1 MEKDSRK
8 NQKIHKN
15 VGLFKSTIERKTRIK
30 IREKENR
37 LGRSLTREE
46 KAKLRHKVTH
56 DFQTQLAVRIG
67 AVSLIGLTFFSA
79 GKMLNE
85 GSGRIEGVSQEND
98 NSVTIQANNFRE
110 GLKVVGLGDE
120 GILIVQDENGQ
131 DVQIT
136 NENVKSIKEQNDLM
150 AQREAERNKIKED
163 MQELISMPEAS
174 SFKDVF
180 ENWIANMNNGEASKE
195 ASKKVI
201 EAIENCNCDGRA
213 KELIECLREK
223 KDYLV
228 KKSQWIVGGDGWA
241 YDIGYGGLDHV
252 LASGEDINVLV
263 FDTEIYSNTGG
274 QASKSTPVAA
284 MAKFAAAGKRSKKKD
299 LGMMAMSYGNVYVAQ
314 VGMGADKNQV
324 LKAIREAEEYDGP
337 SLIIAYAPCI
347 SHGLKEGMGRSTAN
361 QAQAVACGYWHLYRY
376 NPVLKEQGKNPF
388 TLDSK
393 EPTESFRDF
402 LMGQVR
408 YSAISKQFP
417 DVAEELFNLAE
428 EYSKERYENYKRLAN
443 QG

>member
-15 VGLFKSTIERKTRIK
+15 VGLFKNTIERKTRIK

-120 GILIVQDENGQ
+120 GILIIQDENGQ

-163 MQELISMPEAS
+163 IKSIGSEKDTLEYMKKFYKEQYAKTNGKELPGNITIEFFNRDLNPTTIEEIVVKDARGEVVDSWKDSVESKDGSTLSTIGGSLMQIEQLRKYYRDS
-174 SFKDVF
+174 SPDSYLSRKGGEKDQLADF
-180 ENWIANMNNGEASKE
+180 I
-195 ASKKVI
+195 I
-201 EAIENCNCDGRA
+201 RA
-213 KELIECLREK
+213 K
-223 KDYLV
+223 
-228 KKSQWIVGGDGWA
+228 
-241 YDIGYGGLDHV
+241 GLDEQTQQV
-252 LASGEDINVLV
+252 DGMEPGE
-263 FDTEIYSNTGG
+263 
-274 QASKSTPVAA
+274 
-284 MAKFAAAGKRSKKKD
+284 
-299 LGMMAMSYGNVYVAQ
+299 
-314 VGMGADKNQV
+314 
-324 LKAIREAEEYDGP
+324 
-337 SLIIAYAPCI
+337 
-347 SHGLKEGMGRSTAN
+347 
-361 QAQAVACGYWHLYRY
+361 
-376 NPVLKEQGKNPF
+376 
-388 TLDSK
+388 
-393 EPTESFRDF
+393 
-402 LMGQVR
+402 
-408 YSAISKQFP
+408 
-417 DVAEELFNLAE
+417 
-428 EYSKERYENYKRLAN
+428 
-443 QG
+443 

>member
-120 GILIVQDENGQ
+120 GILIIQDENGQ

-163 MQELISMPEAS
+163 IKGIGSE
-174 SFKDVF
+174 KDTLEYMKKF
-180 ENWIANMNNGEASKE
+180 YKEQYAKTNG
-195 ASKKVI
+195 
-201 EAIENCNCDGRA
+201 
-213 KELIECLREK
+213 KELPGNITIEFFNRDLNPTTIEEIVVKDARGEVVDSWKDSVESKDGSTLNTIGGSLMQIEQLRKYYRDSSPDSYLSRKGGEK
-223 KDYLV
+223 DQLAEFLIKASWLEEQQNQ
-228 KKSQWIVGGDGWA
+228 KS
-241 YDIGYGGLDHV
+241 
-252 LASGEDINVLV
+252 
-263 FDTEIYSNTGG
+263 
-274 QASKSTPVAA
+274 
-284 MAKFAAAGKRSKKKD
+284 
-299 LGMMAMSYGNVYVAQ
+299 
-314 VGMGADKNQV
+314 
-324 LKAIREAEEYDGP
+324 
-337 SLIIAYAPCI
+337 
-347 SHGLKEGMGRSTAN
+347 EGM
-361 QAQAVACGYWHLYRY
+361 
-376 NPVLKEQGKNPF
+376 
-388 TLDSK
+388 
-393 EPTESFRDF
+393 EPGE
-402 LMGQVR
+402 
-408 YSAISKQFP
+408 
-417 DVAEELFNLAE
+417 
-428 EYSKERYENYKRLAN
+428 
-443 QG
+443 

>member
-1 MEKDSRK
+1 MEKDSKK

-150 AQREAERNKIKED
+150 AQREAQRQQIRDDVKNIHSENDALEYMKKLYREQYKI
-163 MQELISMPEAS
+163 
-174 SFKDVF
+174 
-180 ENWIANMNNGEASKE
+180 NNGREIAGNIQIYLKNTDLNRST
-195 ASKKVI
+195 I
-201 EAIENCNCDGRA
+201 EEIIVEKANG
-213 KELIECLREK
+213 ELIESWNEK
-223 KDYLV
+223 NNEDN
-228 KKSQWIVGGDGWA
+228 SVGQ
-241 YDIGYGGLDHV
+241 IGGLLVEVEQLRRYYRDNSPDSYLSRQGGEKDQ
-252 LASGEDINVLV
+252 LADFLIRAKGLNEEQI
-263 FDTEIYSNTGG
+263 
-274 QASKSTPVAA
+274 QKS
-284 MAKFAAAGKRSKKKD
+284 
-299 LGMMAMSYGNVYVAQ
+299 
-314 VGMGADKNQV
+314 
-324 LKAIREAEEYDGP
+324 
-337 SLIIAYAPCI
+337 
-347 SHGLKEGMGRSTAN
+347 EGM
-361 QAQAVACGYWHLYRY
+361 
-376 NPVLKEQGKNPF
+376 
-388 TLDSK
+388 
-393 EPTESFRDF
+393 EPGE
-402 LMGQVR
+402 
-408 YSAISKQFP
+408 
-417 DVAEELFNLAE
+417 
-428 EYSKERYENYKRLAN
+428 
-443 QG
+443 

>member
-136 NENVKSIKEQNDLM
+136 NENVKSVKEQNDLM

-163 MQELISMPEAS
+163 IKSIGSE
-174 SFKDVF
+174 KDTLEYMKKF
-180 ENWIANMNNGEASKE
+180 YKEQYAKTNG
-195 ASKKVI
+195 
-201 EAIENCNCDGRA
+201 
-213 KELIECLREK
+213 KELPGNITIEFFNRDLNPTTIEEIVVKDARGEVVDSWKDSVESKDGSTLSTIGGSLMQIEQLRKYYRDSSPDSYLSRKGGEK
-223 KDYLV
+223 DQLAEFLIK
-228 KKSQWIVGGDGWA
+228 
-241 YDIGYGGLDHV
+241 
-252 LASGEDINVLV
+252 ASGLEEQQN
-263 FDTEIYSNTGG
+263 
-274 QASKSTPVAA
+274 QKS
-284 MAKFAAAGKRSKKKD
+284 
-299 LGMMAMSYGNVYVAQ
+299 
-314 VGMGADKNQV
+314 
-324 LKAIREAEEYDGP
+324 
-337 SLIIAYAPCI
+337 
-347 SHGLKEGMGRSTAN
+347 EGM
-361 QAQAVACGYWHLYRY
+361 
-376 NPVLKEQGKNPF
+376 
-388 TLDSK
+388 
-393 EPTESFRDF
+393 EPGE
-402 LMGQVR
+402 
-408 YSAISKQFP
+408 
-417 DVAEELFNLAE
+417 
-428 EYSKERYENYKRLAN
+428 
-443 QG
+443 

>member
-37 LGRSLTREE
+37 LG
-46 KAKLRHKVTH
+46 HKVTH

-163 MQELISMPEAS
+163 IKSIGSE
-174 SFKDVF
+174 KDTLEYMKKF
-180 ENWIANMNNGEASKE
+180 YKEQYAKTNG
-195 ASKKVI
+195 
-201 EAIENCNCDGRA
+201 
-213 KELIECLREK
+213 KELPGNITIEFFNRDLNPTTIEEIVVKDARGEVVDSWKDSVELKDGSTLSTIGGSLMQIEQLRKYYRDSSPDSYLSRKGGEK
-223 KDYLV
+223 DQLAEFLIK
-228 KKSQWIVGGDGWA
+228 
-241 YDIGYGGLDHV
+241 
-252 LASGEDINVLV
+252 ASGLEEQQN
-263 FDTEIYSNTGG
+263 
-274 QASKSTPVAA
+274 QKS
-284 MAKFAAAGKRSKKKD
+284 
-299 LGMMAMSYGNVYVAQ
+299 
-314 VGMGADKNQV
+314 
-324 LKAIREAEEYDGP
+324 
-337 SLIIAYAPCI
+337 
-347 SHGLKEGMGRSTAN
+347 EGM
-361 QAQAVACGYWHLYRY
+361 
-376 NPVLKEQGKNPF
+376 
-388 TLDSK
+388 
-393 EPTESFRDF
+393 EPGE
-402 LMGQVR
+402 
-408 YSAISKQFP
+408 
-417 DVAEELFNLAE
+417 
-428 EYSKERYENYKRLAN
+428 
-443 QG
+443 

>member
-85 GSGRIEGVSQEND
+85 GSERIEGVSQEND

-163 MQELISMPEAS
+163 IKSIGSE
-174 SFKDVF
+174 KDTLEYMKKF
-180 ENWIANMNNGEASKE
+180 YKEQYAKTNG
-195 ASKKVI
+195 
-201 EAIENCNCDGRA
+201 
-213 KELIECLREK
+213 KELPGNITIEFFNRDLNPTTIEEIVVKDARGEVVDSWKDSVESKDGSTLSTIGGSLMQIEQLRKYYRDSSPDSYLSRKGGEK
-223 KDYLV
+223 DQLAEFLIK
-228 KKSQWIVGGDGWA
+228 
-241 YDIGYGGLDHV
+241 
-252 LASGEDINVLV
+252 ASGLEEQQN
-263 FDTEIYSNTGG
+263 
-274 QASKSTPVAA
+274 QKS
-284 MAKFAAAGKRSKKKD
+284 
-299 LGMMAMSYGNVYVAQ
+299 
-314 VGMGADKNQV
+314 
-324 LKAIREAEEYDGP
+324 
-337 SLIIAYAPCI
+337 
-347 SHGLKEGMGRSTAN
+347 EGM
-361 QAQAVACGYWHLYRY
+361 
-376 NPVLKEQGKNPF
+376 
-388 TLDSK
+388 
-393 EPTESFRDF
+393 EPGE
-402 LMGQVR
+402 
-408 YSAISKQFP
+408 
-417 DVAEELFNLAE
+417 
-428 EYSKERYENYKRLAN
+428 
-443 QG
+443 

>member
-163 MQELISMPEAS
+163 IKSIGSE
-174 SFKDVF
+174 KDTLEYMKKF
-180 ENWIANMNNGEASKE
+180 YKEQYAKTNG
-195 ASKKVI
+195 
-201 EAIENCNCDGRA
+201 
-213 KELIECLREK
+213 KELPGNITIEFFNRDLNPTTIEEIVVKDARGEVVDSWKDSAESKDGSTLSTIGGSLMQIEQLRKYYRDSSPDSYLSRKGGEK
-223 KDYLV
+223 DQLAEFLIK
-228 KKSQWIVGGDGWA
+228 
-241 YDIGYGGLDHV
+241 
-252 LASGEDINVLV
+252 ASGLEEQQN
-263 FDTEIYSNTGG
+263 
-274 QASKSTPVAA
+274 QKS
-284 MAKFAAAGKRSKKKD
+284 
-299 LGMMAMSYGNVYVAQ
+299 
-314 VGMGADKNQV
+314 
-324 LKAIREAEEYDGP
+324 
-337 SLIIAYAPCI
+337 
-347 SHGLKEGMGRSTAN
+347 EGM
-361 QAQAVACGYWHLYRY
+361 
-376 NPVLKEQGKNPF
+376 
-388 TLDSK
+388 
-393 EPTESFRDF
+393 EPGE
-402 LMGQVR
+402 
-408 YSAISKQFP
+408 
-417 DVAEELFNLAE
+417 
-428 EYSKERYENYKRLAN
+428 
-443 QG
+443 

>member
-67 AVSLIGLTFFSA
+67 AVSLIGLTFFLA

-150 AQREAERNKIKED
+150 AQREAQRQQIRD
-163 MQELISMPEAS
+163 
-174 SFKDVF
+174 DVKNIHS
-180 ENWIANMNNGEASKE
+180 ENDALEYMKKLYREQYAKTNG
-195 ASKKVI
+195 
-201 EAIENCNCDGRA
+201 
-213 KELIECLREK
+213 KELPGNITIEFFNRDLNPTTIEEIVVKDARGEVVDSWKDSVESKDGSTLSTIGGSLMQIEQLRKYYRDSSPDSYLSRKGGEK
-223 KDYLV
+223 DQLAEFLIK
-228 KKSQWIVGGDGWA
+228 
-241 YDIGYGGLDHV
+241 
-252 LASGEDINVLV
+252 ASGLEEQQN
-263 FDTEIYSNTGG
+263 
-274 QASKSTPVAA
+274 QKS
-284 MAKFAAAGKRSKKKD
+284 
-299 LGMMAMSYGNVYVAQ
+299 
-314 VGMGADKNQV
+314 
-324 LKAIREAEEYDGP
+324 
-337 SLIIAYAPCI
+337 
-347 SHGLKEGMGRSTAN
+347 EGM
-361 QAQAVACGYWHLYRY
+361 
-376 NPVLKEQGKNPF
+376 
-388 TLDSK
+388 
-393 EPTESFRDF
+393 EPGE
-402 LMGQVR
+402 
-408 YSAISKQFP
+408 
-417 DVAEELFNLAE
+417 
-428 EYSKERYENYKRLAN
+428 
-443 QG
+443 

>member
-150 AQREAERNKIKED
+150 AQREAQRQQIRDDVKNIHSENDALEYMKKLYREQYKI
-163 MQELISMPEAS
+163 
-174 SFKDVF
+174 
-180 ENWIANMNNGEASKE
+180 NNGREIAGNIQIYLKNTDLNRST
-195 ASKKVI
+195 I
-201 EAIENCNCDGRA
+201 EEIIVEKANG
-213 KELIECLREK
+213 ELIESWNEK
-223 KDYLV
+223 NNEDN
-228 KKSQWIVGGDGWA
+228 SVGQ
-241 YDIGYGGLDHV
+241 IGGLLVEVEQLRKYYRDSSPDSY
-252 LASGEDINVLV
+252 LSRKGGEKDQLAEFLIKASGLEEQQN
-263 FDTEIYSNTGG
+263 
-274 QASKSTPVAA
+274 QKS
-284 MAKFAAAGKRSKKKD
+284 
-299 LGMMAMSYGNVYVAQ
+299 
-314 VGMGADKNQV
+314 
-324 LKAIREAEEYDGP
+324 
-337 SLIIAYAPCI
+337 
-347 SHGLKEGMGRSTAN
+347 EGM
-361 QAQAVACGYWHLYRY
+361 
-376 NPVLKEQGKNPF
+376 
-388 TLDSK
+388 
-393 EPTESFRDF
+393 EPGE
-402 LMGQVR
+402 
-408 YSAISKQFP
+408 
-417 DVAEELFNLAE
+417 
-428 EYSKERYENYKRLAN
+428 
-443 QG
+443 

>member
-110 GLKVVGLGDE
+110 GLKVLGLGDE
-120 GILIVQDENGQ
+120 GILIIQDENGQ

-163 MQELISMPEAS
+163 IKSIGSE
-174 SFKDVF
+174 KDTLEYMKKF
-180 ENWIANMNNGEASKE
+180 YKEQYAKTNG
-195 ASKKVI
+195 
-201 EAIENCNCDGRA
+201 
-213 KELIECLREK
+213 KELPGNITIEFFNRDLNPTTIEEIVVKDARGEVVDSWKDSVESKDGSTLNTIGGSLMQIEQLRKYYRDSSPDSYLSRKGGEK
-223 KDYLV
+223 DQLAEFLIK
-228 KKSQWIVGGDGWA
+228 
-241 YDIGYGGLDHV
+241 
-252 LASGEDINVLV
+252 ASGLEEQQN
-263 FDTEIYSNTGG
+263 
-274 QASKSTPVAA
+274 QKS
-284 MAKFAAAGKRSKKKD
+284 
-299 LGMMAMSYGNVYVAQ
+299 
-314 VGMGADKNQV
+314 
-324 LKAIREAEEYDGP
+324 
-337 SLIIAYAPCI
+337 
-347 SHGLKEGMGRSTAN
+347 EGM
-361 QAQAVACGYWHLYRY
+361 
-376 NPVLKEQGKNPF
+376 
-388 TLDSK
+388 
-393 EPTESFRDF
+393 EPGE
-402 LMGQVR
+402 
-408 YSAISKQFP
+408 
-417 DVAEELFNLAE
+417 
-428 EYSKERYENYKRLAN
+428 
-443 QG
+443 

>member
-163 MQELISMPEAS
+163 IKSIGSE
-174 SFKDVF
+174 KDTLEYMKKF
-180 ENWIANMNNGEASKE
+180 YKEQYAKNNG
-195 ASKKVI
+195 
-201 EAIENCNCDGRA
+201 
-213 KELIECLREK
+213 KELPGNITIEFFNRDLNPTTIEEIVVKDARGEVVNSWKDSVESKDGSTLSTIGGSLMQIEQLRKYYRDSSPDSYLSRKGGEK
-223 KDYLV
+223 DQLAEFLIK
-228 KKSQWIVGGDGWA
+228 
-241 YDIGYGGLDHV
+241 
-252 LASGEDINVLV
+252 ASGLEEQQN
-263 FDTEIYSNTGG
+263 
-274 QASKSTPVAA
+274 QKS
-284 MAKFAAAGKRSKKKD
+284 
-299 LGMMAMSYGNVYVAQ
+299 
-314 VGMGADKNQV
+314 
-324 LKAIREAEEYDGP
+324 
-337 SLIIAYAPCI
+337 
-347 SHGLKEGMGRSTAN
+347 EGM
-361 QAQAVACGYWHLYRY
+361 
-376 NPVLKEQGKNPF
+376 
-388 TLDSK
+388 
-393 EPTESFRDF
+393 EPGE
-402 LMGQVR
+402 
-408 YSAISKQFP
+408 
-417 DVAEELFNLAE
+417 
-428 EYSKERYENYKRLAN
+428 
-443 QG
+443 

>member
-163 MQELISMPEAS
+163 IKSIGSE
-174 SFKDVF
+174 KDTLEYMKKF
-180 ENWIANMNNGEASKE
+180 YKEQYAKTNG
-195 ASKKVI
+195 
-201 EAIENCNCDGRA
+201 
-213 KELIECLREK
+213 KELPGNITIEFFNRDLNPTTIEEIVVKDARGEVVDSWKDSVELKDGSTLSTIGGSLMQIEQLRKYYRDSSPDSYLSRKGGEK
-223 KDYLV
+223 DQLAEFLIK
-228 KKSQWIVGGDGWA
+228 
-241 YDIGYGGLDHV
+241 
-252 LASGEDINVLV
+252 ASGLEEQQI
-263 FDTEIYSNTGG
+263 
-274 QASKSTPVAA
+274 QKS
-284 MAKFAAAGKRSKKKD
+284 
-299 LGMMAMSYGNVYVAQ
+299 
-314 VGMGADKNQV
+314 
-324 LKAIREAEEYDGP
+324 
-337 SLIIAYAPCI
+337 
-347 SHGLKEGMGRSTAN
+347 EGM
-361 QAQAVACGYWHLYRY
+361 
-376 NPVLKEQGKNPF
+376 
-388 TLDSK
+388 
-393 EPTESFRDF
+393 EPGE
-402 LMGQVR
+402 
-408 YSAISKQFP
+408 
-417 DVAEELFNLAE
+417 
-428 EYSKERYENYKRLAN
+428 
-443 QG
+443 

>member
-56 DFQTQLAVRIG
+56 DFQTQLSVRFG

-163 MQELISMPEAS
+163 IKSIGSE
-174 SFKDVF
+174 KDTLEYMKKF
-180 ENWIANMNNGEASKE
+180 YKEQYAKTNG
-195 ASKKVI
+195 
-201 EAIENCNCDGRA
+201 
-213 KELIECLREK
+213 KELPGNITIEFFNRDLNPTTIEEIVVKDARGEVVDSWKDSVESKDGSTLSTIGGSLMQIEQLRKYYRDSSPDSYLSRKGGEK
-223 KDYLV
+223 DQLAEFLIK
-228 KKSQWIVGGDGWA
+228 
-241 YDIGYGGLDHV
+241 
-252 LASGEDINVLV
+252 ASGLEEQQN
-263 FDTEIYSNTGG
+263 
-274 QASKSTPVAA
+274 QKS
-284 MAKFAAAGKRSKKKD
+284 
-299 LGMMAMSYGNVYVAQ
+299 
-314 VGMGADKNQV
+314 
-324 LKAIREAEEYDGP
+324 
-337 SLIIAYAPCI
+337 
-347 SHGLKEGMGRSTAN
+347 EGM
-361 QAQAVACGYWHLYRY
+361 
-376 NPVLKEQGKNPF
+376 
-388 TLDSK
+388 
-393 EPTESFRDF
+393 EPGE
-402 LMGQVR
+402 
-408 YSAISKQFP
+408 
-417 DVAEELFNLAE
+417 
-428 EYSKERYENYKRLAN
+428 
-443 QG
+443 

>member
-163 MQELISMPEAS
+163 IKSIGSE
-174 SFKDVF
+174 KDTLEYMKKF
-180 ENWIANMNNGEASKE
+180 YKEQYAKTNG
-195 ASKKVI
+195 
-201 EAIENCNCDGRA
+201 
-213 KELIECLREK
+213 KELPGNITIEFFNRDLNPTTIEEIIVKDARGEVVDSWKDSVESKDGSTLSTIGGSLMQIEQLRKYYRDSSPDSYLSRKGGEK
-223 KDYLV
+223 DQLAEFLIK
-228 KKSQWIVGGDGWA
+228 
-241 YDIGYGGLDHV
+241 
-252 LASGEDINVLV
+252 ASGLEEQQN
-263 FDTEIYSNTGG
+263 
-274 QASKSTPVAA
+274 QKS
-284 MAKFAAAGKRSKKKD
+284 
-299 LGMMAMSYGNVYVAQ
+299 
-314 VGMGADKNQV
+314 
-324 LKAIREAEEYDGP
+324 
-337 SLIIAYAPCI
+337 
-347 SHGLKEGMGRSTAN
+347 EGM
-361 QAQAVACGYWHLYRY
+361 
-376 NPVLKEQGKNPF
+376 
-388 TLDSK
+388 
-393 EPTESFRDF
+393 EPGE
-402 LMGQVR
+402 
-408 YSAISKQFP
+408 
-417 DVAEELFNLAE
+417 
-428 EYSKERYENYKRLAN
+428 
-443 QG
+443 

>member
-120 GILIVQDENGQ
+120 GILIIQDENGQ

-163 MQELISMPEAS
+163 IKSIGSEKDTLEYMKKFYKEQYAKTNGKELPGNITIEFFNRDLNPTTIEEIVVKDARGEVVDSWKDSVESKDGSTLSTIGGSLMQIEQLRKYYRDS
-174 SFKDVF
+174 SPDSYLSRKGGEKDQLADF
-180 ENWIANMNNGEASKE
+180 I
-195 ASKKVI
+195 I
-201 EAIENCNCDGRA
+201 RA
-213 KELIECLREK
+213 K
-223 KDYLV
+223 
-228 KKSQWIVGGDGWA
+228 
-241 YDIGYGGLDHV
+241 GLDEQTQQV
-252 LASGEDINVLV
+252 DGMEPGE
-263 FDTEIYSNTGG
+263 
-274 QASKSTPVAA
+274 
-284 MAKFAAAGKRSKKKD
+284 
-299 LGMMAMSYGNVYVAQ
+299 
-314 VGMGADKNQV
+314 
-324 LKAIREAEEYDGP
+324 
-337 SLIIAYAPCI
+337 
-347 SHGLKEGMGRSTAN
+347 
-361 QAQAVACGYWHLYRY
+361 
-376 NPVLKEQGKNPF
+376 
-388 TLDSK
+388 
-393 EPTESFRDF
+393 
-402 LMGQVR
+402 
-408 YSAISKQFP
+408 
-417 DVAEELFNLAE
+417 
-428 EYSKERYENYKRLAN
+428 
-443 QG
+443 

>member
-15 VGLFKSTIERKTRIK
+15 VGIFKSTIERKTRIK

-120 GILIVQDENGQ
+120 GILIIQDENGQ

-150 AQREAERNKIKED
+150 AQKEAERNKIKED
-163 MQELISMPEAS
+163 IKSIGSE
-174 SFKDVF
+174 KDTLEYMKKF
-180 ENWIANMNNGEASKE
+180 YKEQYAKTNG
-195 ASKKVI
+195 
-201 EAIENCNCDGRA
+201 
-213 KELIECLREK
+213 KELPGNITIEFFNRDLNPTTIEEIVVKDARGEVVDSWNDSIESKDGSTLSTIGGSLMQIEQLRKYYRDSSPDSYLSRKGGEK
-223 KDYLV
+223 DQLAEFLIK
-228 KKSQWIVGGDGWA
+228 
-241 YDIGYGGLDHV
+241 
-252 LASGEDINVLV
+252 ASGLEEQQN
-263 FDTEIYSNTGG
+263 
-274 QASKSTPVAA
+274 QKS
-284 MAKFAAAGKRSKKKD
+284 
-299 LGMMAMSYGNVYVAQ
+299 
-314 VGMGADKNQV
+314 
-324 LKAIREAEEYDGP
+324 
-337 SLIIAYAPCI
+337 
-347 SHGLKEGMGRSTAN
+347 EGM
-361 QAQAVACGYWHLYRY
+361 
-376 NPVLKEQGKNPF
+376 
-388 TLDSK
+388 
-393 EPTESFRDF
+393 EPGE
-402 LMGQVR
+402 
-408 YSAISKQFP
+408 
-417 DVAEELFNLAE
+417 
-428 EYSKERYENYKRLAN
+428 
-443 QG
+443 

>member
-8 NQKIHKN
+8 NQKNHKN

-163 MQELISMPEAS
+163 IKSIGSE
-174 SFKDVF
+174 KDTLEYMKKF
-180 ENWIANMNNGEASKE
+180 YKEQYAKTNG
-195 ASKKVI
+195 
-201 EAIENCNCDGRA
+201 
-213 KELIECLREK
+213 KELPGNITIEFFNRDLNPTTIEEIVVKDARGEVVDSWKDSVESKDGSTLSTIGGSLMQIEQLRKYYRDSSPDSYLSRKGGEK
-223 KDYLV
+223 DQLAEFLIK
-228 KKSQWIVGGDGWA
+228 
-241 YDIGYGGLDHV
+241 
-252 LASGEDINVLV
+252 ASGLEEQQN
-263 FDTEIYSNTGG
+263 
-274 QASKSTPVAA
+274 QKS
-284 MAKFAAAGKRSKKKD
+284 
-299 LGMMAMSYGNVYVAQ
+299 
-314 VGMGADKNQV
+314 
-324 LKAIREAEEYDGP
+324 
-337 SLIIAYAPCI
+337 
-347 SHGLKEGMGRSTAN
+347 EGM
-361 QAQAVACGYWHLYRY
+361 
-376 NPVLKEQGKNPF
+376 
-388 TLDSK
+388 
-393 EPTESFRDF
+393 EPGE
-402 LMGQVR
+402 
-408 YSAISKQFP
+408 
-417 DVAEELFNLAE
+417 
-428 EYSKERYENYKRLAN
+428 
-443 QG
+443 

>member
-150 AQREAERNKIKED
+150 AQREAQRQQIRDDVKNIHSENDALEYMKKLYREQYKI
-163 MQELISMPEAS
+163 
-174 SFKDVF
+174 
-180 ENWIANMNNGEASKE
+180 NNGREIAGNIQIYLKNTDLNRST
-195 ASKKVI
+195 I
-201 EAIENCNCDGRA
+201 EEIIVEKANG
-213 KELIECLREK
+213 ELIESWNEK
-223 KDYLV
+223 NNEDN
-228 KKSQWIVGGDGWA
+228 SVGQ
-241 YDIGYGGLDHV
+241 IGGLH
-252 LASGEDINVLV
+252 AQFFFFFLV
-263 FDTEIYSNTGG
+263 MDGG
-274 QASKSTPVAA
+274 
-284 MAKFAAAGKRSKKKD
+284 
-299 LGMMAMSYGNVYVAQ
+299 
-314 VGMGADKNQV
+314 
-324 LKAIREAEEYDGP
+324 
-337 SLIIAYAPCI
+337 
-347 SHGLKEGMGRSTAN
+347 
-361 QAQAVACGYWHLYRY
+361 
-376 NPVLKEQGKNPF
+376 
-388 TLDSK
+388 
-393 EPTESFRDF
+393 SF
-402 LMGQVR
+402 
-408 YSAISKQFP
+408 
-417 DVAEELFNLAE
+417 
-428 EYSKERYENYKRLAN
+428 
-443 QG
+443 

>member
-79 GKMLNE
+79 GKMLND

-163 MQELISMPEAS
+163 IKSIGSEKDTLEYMKKFYKEQYAKTNGKELPGNITIEFFNRDLNPTTIEEIVVKDARGEVVDSWKDSVESKDGSTLSTIGGSLMQIEQLRKYYRDNSPDSYLSRKGGEKDQLADFLI
-174 SFKDVF
+174 
-180 ENWIANMNNGEASKE
+180 
-195 ASKKVI
+195 
-201 EAIENCNCDGRA
+201 RA
-213 KELIECLREK
+213 KGLNEEQNQ
-223 KDYLV
+223 
-228 KKSQWIVGGDGWA
+228 KS
-241 YDIGYGGLDHV
+241 
-252 LASGEDINVLV
+252 
-263 FDTEIYSNTGG
+263 
-274 QASKSTPVAA
+274 
-284 MAKFAAAGKRSKKKD
+284 
-299 LGMMAMSYGNVYVAQ
+299 
-314 VGMGADKNQV
+314 
-324 LKAIREAEEYDGP
+324 
-337 SLIIAYAPCI
+337 
-347 SHGLKEGMGRSTAN
+347 EGM
-361 QAQAVACGYWHLYRY
+361 
-376 NPVLKEQGKNPF
+376 
-388 TLDSK
+388 
-393 EPTESFRDF
+393 EPGE
-402 LMGQVR
+402 
-408 YSAISKQFP
+408 
-417 DVAEELFNLAE
+417 
-428 EYSKERYENYKRLAN
+428 
-443 QG
+443 

>member
-110 GLKVVGLGDE
+110 GIKVVGLGDE

-163 MQELISMPEAS
+163 IKSIGSE
-174 SFKDVF
+174 KDTLEYMKKF
-180 ENWIANMNNGEASKE
+180 YKEQYAKTNG
-195 ASKKVI
+195 
-201 EAIENCNCDGRA
+201 
-213 KELIECLREK
+213 KELPGNITIEFFNRDLNPTTIEEIVVKDARGEVVDSWKDSVESKDGSTLSTIGGSLMQIEQLRKYYRDSSPDSYLSRKGGEK
-223 KDYLV
+223 DQLAEFLIK
-228 KKSQWIVGGDGWA
+228 
-241 YDIGYGGLDHV
+241 
-252 LASGEDINVLV
+252 ASGLEEQQN
-263 FDTEIYSNTGG
+263 
-274 QASKSTPVAA
+274 QKS
-284 MAKFAAAGKRSKKKD
+284 
-299 LGMMAMSYGNVYVAQ
+299 
-314 VGMGADKNQV
+314 
-324 LKAIREAEEYDGP
+324 
-337 SLIIAYAPCI
+337 
-347 SHGLKEGMGRSTAN
+347 EGM
-361 QAQAVACGYWHLYRY
+361 
-376 NPVLKEQGKNPF
+376 
-388 TLDSK
+388 
-393 EPTESFRDF
+393 EPGE
-402 LMGQVR
+402 
-408 YSAISKQFP
+408 
-417 DVAEELFNLAE
+417 
-428 EYSKERYENYKRLAN
+428 
-443 QG
+443 

>member
-110 GLKVVGLGDE
+110 GLKVVGLDDE

-163 MQELISMPEAS
+163 IKSIGSE
-174 SFKDVF
+174 KDTLEYMKKF
-180 ENWIANMNNGEASKE
+180 YKEQYAKTNG
-195 ASKKVI
+195 
-201 EAIENCNCDGRA
+201 
-213 KELIECLREK
+213 KELPGNITIEFFNRDLNPTTIEEIVVKDARGKVVDSWKDSVESKDGSTLSTIGGSLMQIEQLRKYYRDSSPDSYLSRKGGEK
-223 KDYLV
+223 DQLAEFLIK
-228 KKSQWIVGGDGWA
+228 
-241 YDIGYGGLDHV
+241 
-252 LASGEDINVLV
+252 ASGLEEQQN
-263 FDTEIYSNTGG
+263 
-274 QASKSTPVAA
+274 QKS
-284 MAKFAAAGKRSKKKD
+284 
-299 LGMMAMSYGNVYVAQ
+299 
-314 VGMGADKNQV
+314 
-324 LKAIREAEEYDGP
+324 
-337 SLIIAYAPCI
+337 
-347 SHGLKEGMGRSTAN
+347 EGM
-361 QAQAVACGYWHLYRY
+361 
-376 NPVLKEQGKNPF
+376 
-388 TLDSK
+388 
-393 EPTESFRDF
+393 EPGE
-402 LMGQVR
+402 
-408 YSAISKQFP
+408 
-417 DVAEELFNLAE
+417 
-428 EYSKERYENYKRLAN
+428 
-443 QG
+443 

>member
-30 IREKENR
+30 IRENENR

-110 GLKVVGLGDE
+110 GLKVVGLDDE

-163 MQELISMPEAS
+163 IKSIGSE
-174 SFKDVF
+174 KDTLEYMKKF
-180 ENWIANMNNGEASKE
+180 YKEQYAKTNG
-195 ASKKVI
+195 
-201 EAIENCNCDGRA
+201 
-213 KELIECLREK
+213 KELPGNITIEFFNRDLNPTTIEEIVVKDARGEVVDSWKDSVESKDGSTLSTIGGSLMQIEQLRKYYRDSSPDSYLSRKGGEK
-223 KDYLV
+223 DQLAEFLIK
-228 KKSQWIVGGDGWA
+228 
-241 YDIGYGGLDHV
+241 
-252 LASGEDINVLV
+252 ASGLEEQQN
-263 FDTEIYSNTGG
+263 
-274 QASKSTPVAA
+274 QKS
-284 MAKFAAAGKRSKKKD
+284 
-299 LGMMAMSYGNVYVAQ
+299 
-314 VGMGADKNQV
+314 
-324 LKAIREAEEYDGP
+324 
-337 SLIIAYAPCI
+337 
-347 SHGLKEGMGRSTAN
+347 EGM
-361 QAQAVACGYWHLYRY
+361 
-376 NPVLKEQGKNPF
+376 
-388 TLDSK
+388 
-393 EPTESFRDF
+393 EPGE
-402 LMGQVR
+402 
-408 YSAISKQFP
+408 
-417 DVAEELFNLAE
+417 
-428 EYSKERYENYKRLAN
+428 
-443 QG
+443 

>member
-120 GILIVQDENGQ
+120 GILIIQDENGQ

-163 MQELISMPEAS
+163 IKSIGSE
-174 SFKDVF
+174 KDTLEYMKKF
-180 ENWIANMNNGEASKE
+180 YKEQYAKTNG
-195 ASKKVI
+195 
-201 EAIENCNCDGRA
+201 
-213 KELIECLREK
+213 KELPGNITIEFFNRDLNPTTIEEIVVKDARGEVVDSWKDSVESKDGSTLSTIGGSLMQIEQLRKYYRDSSPDSYLSRKGGEK
-223 KDYLV
+223 DQLAEFLIK
-228 KKSQWIVGGDGWA
+228 
-241 YDIGYGGLDHV
+241 
-252 LASGEDINVLV
+252 ASGLEEQQN
-263 FDTEIYSNTGG
+263 
-274 QASKSTPVAA
+274 QKSK
-284 MAKFAAAGKRSKKKD
+284 
-299 LGMMAMSYGNVYVAQ
+299 GM
-314 VGMGADKNQV
+314 
-324 LKAIREAEEYDGP
+324 
-337 SLIIAYAPCI
+337 
-347 SHGLKEGMGRSTAN
+347 
-361 QAQAVACGYWHLYRY
+361 
-376 NPVLKEQGKNPF
+376 
-388 TLDSK
+388 
-393 EPTESFRDF
+393 EPGE
-402 LMGQVR
+402 
-408 YSAISKQFP
+408 
-417 DVAEELFNLAE
+417 
-428 EYSKERYENYKRLAN
+428 
-443 QG
+443 

>member
-120 GILIVQDENGQ
+120 EILIVQDENGQ

-163 MQELISMPEAS
+163 IKSIGSE
-174 SFKDVF
+174 KDTLEYMKKF
-180 ENWIANMNNGEASKE
+180 YKEQYAKTNG
-195 ASKKVI
+195 
-201 EAIENCNCDGRA
+201 
-213 KELIECLREK
+213 KELPGNITIEFFNRDLNPTTIEEIVVKDARGEVVDSWKDSVESKDGSTLSTIGGSLMQIEQLRKYYRDSSPDSYLSRKGGEK
-223 KDYLV
+223 DQLAEFLIK
-228 KKSQWIVGGDGWA
+228 
-241 YDIGYGGLDHV
+241 
-252 LASGEDINVLV
+252 ASGLEEQQN
-263 FDTEIYSNTGG
+263 
-274 QASKSTPVAA
+274 QKS
-284 MAKFAAAGKRSKKKD
+284 
-299 LGMMAMSYGNVYVAQ
+299 
-314 VGMGADKNQV
+314 
-324 LKAIREAEEYDGP
+324 
-337 SLIIAYAPCI
+337 
-347 SHGLKEGMGRSTAN
+347 EGM
-361 QAQAVACGYWHLYRY
+361 
-376 NPVLKEQGKNPF
+376 
-388 TLDSK
+388 
-393 EPTESFRDF
+393 EPGE
-402 LMGQVR
+402 
-408 YSAISKQFP
+408 
-417 DVAEELFNLAE
+417 
-428 EYSKERYENYKRLAN
+428 
-443 QG
+443 

>member
-37 LGRSLTREE
+37 LGRPLTREE

-67 AVSLIGLTFFSA
+67 ALSLVGLTFFSA

-150 AQREAERNKIKED
+150 AQREAQRQQIRDDVKNIHSENDALEYMKKLYREQYKI
-163 MQELISMPEAS
+163 
-174 SFKDVF
+174 
-180 ENWIANMNNGEASKE
+180 NNGREIAGNIQIYLKNTDLNRST
-195 ASKKVI
+195 I
-201 EAIENCNCDGRA
+201 EEIIVEKANG
-213 KELIECLREK
+213 ELIESWNEK
-223 KDYLV
+223 NNEDN
-228 KKSQWIVGGDGWA
+228 SVGQ
-241 YDIGYGGLDHV
+241 IGGLLVEVEQLRRYYRDSSPDSY
-252 LASGEDINVLV
+252 LSRKGGEKDQLAEFLIKASGLEEQQN
-263 FDTEIYSNTGG
+263 
-274 QASKSTPVAA
+274 QKS
-284 MAKFAAAGKRSKKKD
+284 
-299 LGMMAMSYGNVYVAQ
+299 
-314 VGMGADKNQV
+314 
-324 LKAIREAEEYDGP
+324 
-337 SLIIAYAPCI
+337 
-347 SHGLKEGMGRSTAN
+347 EGM
-361 QAQAVACGYWHLYRY
+361 
-376 NPVLKEQGKNPF
+376 
-388 TLDSK
+388 
-393 EPTESFRDF
+393 EPGE
-402 LMGQVR
+402 
-408 YSAISKQFP
+408 
-417 DVAEELFNLAE
+417 
-428 EYSKERYENYKRLAN
+428 
-443 QG
+443 

>member
-163 MQELISMPEAS
+163 VKSIGSE
-174 SFKDVF
+174 KDTLEYMKKF
-180 ENWIANMNNGEASKE
+180 YKEQYAKTNG
-195 ASKKVI
+195 
-201 EAIENCNCDGRA
+201 
-213 KELIECLREK
+213 KELPGNITIEFFNRDLNPTTIEEIVVKDARGEVVDSWKDSVESKDGSTLSTIGGSLMQIEQLRKYYRDSSPDSYLSRKGGEK
-223 KDYLV
+223 DQLAEFLIK
-228 KKSQWIVGGDGWA
+228 
-241 YDIGYGGLDHV
+241 
-252 LASGEDINVLV
+252 ASGLEEQQN
-263 FDTEIYSNTGG
+263 
-274 QASKSTPVAA
+274 QKS
-284 MAKFAAAGKRSKKKD
+284 
-299 LGMMAMSYGNVYVAQ
+299 
-314 VGMGADKNQV
+314 
-324 LKAIREAEEYDGP
+324 
-337 SLIIAYAPCI
+337 
-347 SHGLKEGMGRSTAN
+347 EGM
-361 QAQAVACGYWHLYRY
+361 
-376 NPVLKEQGKNPF
+376 
-388 TLDSK
+388 
-393 EPTESFRDF
+393 EPGE
-402 LMGQVR
+402 
-408 YSAISKQFP
+408 
-417 DVAEELFNLAE
+417 
-428 EYSKERYENYKRLAN
+428 
-443 QG
+443 

>member
-30 IREKENR
+30 IRENENR

-110 GLKVVGLGDE
+110 GLKVVGLDDE

-163 MQELISMPEAS
+163 IKSIGSE
-174 SFKDVF
+174 KDTLEYMKKF
-180 ENWIANMNNGEASKE
+180 YKEQYAKNNG
-195 ASKKVI
+195 
-201 EAIENCNCDGRA
+201 
-213 KELIECLREK
+213 KELPGNITIEFFNRDLNPTTIEEIVVKDARGEVVDSWKDSVESKDGSTLSTIGGSLMQIEQLRKYYRDSSPDSYLSRKGGEK
-223 KDYLV
+223 DQLAEFLIK
-228 KKSQWIVGGDGWA
+228 
-241 YDIGYGGLDHV
+241 
-252 LASGEDINVLV
+252 ASGLEEQQN
-263 FDTEIYSNTGG
+263 
-274 QASKSTPVAA
+274 QKS
-284 MAKFAAAGKRSKKKD
+284 
-299 LGMMAMSYGNVYVAQ
+299 
-314 VGMGADKNQV
+314 
-324 LKAIREAEEYDGP
+324 
-337 SLIIAYAPCI
+337 
-347 SHGLKEGMGRSTAN
+347 EGM
-361 QAQAVACGYWHLYRY
+361 
-376 NPVLKEQGKNPF
+376 
-388 TLDSK
+388 
-393 EPTESFRDF
+393 EPGE
-402 LMGQVR
+402 
-408 YSAISKQFP
+408 
-417 DVAEELFNLAE
+417 
-428 EYSKERYENYKRLAN
+428 
-443 QG
+443 

>member
-85 GSGRIEGVSQEND
+85 SSGRIEGVSQEND

-163 MQELISMPEAS
+163 IKSIGSE
-174 SFKDVF
+174 KDTLEYMKKF
-180 ENWIANMNNGEASKE
+180 YKEQYAKTNG
-195 ASKKVI
+195 
-201 EAIENCNCDGRA
+201 
-213 KELIECLREK
+213 KELPGNITIEFFNRDLNPTTIEEIVVKDARGEVVDSWKDSVESKDGSTLSTIGGSLMQIEQLRKYYRDSSPDSYLSRKGGEK
-223 KDYLV
+223 DQLAEFLIK
-228 KKSQWIVGGDGWA
+228 
-241 YDIGYGGLDHV
+241 
-252 LASGEDINVLV
+252 ASGLEEQQN
-263 FDTEIYSNTGG
+263 
-274 QASKSTPVAA
+274 QKS
-284 MAKFAAAGKRSKKKD
+284 
-299 LGMMAMSYGNVYVAQ
+299 
-314 VGMGADKNQV
+314 
-324 LKAIREAEEYDGP
+324 
-337 SLIIAYAPCI
+337 
-347 SHGLKEGMGRSTAN
+347 EGM
-361 QAQAVACGYWHLYRY
+361 
-376 NPVLKEQGKNPF
+376 
-388 TLDSK
+388 
-393 EPTESFRDF
+393 EPGE
-402 LMGQVR
+402 
-408 YSAISKQFP
+408 
-417 DVAEELFNLAE
+417 
-428 EYSKERYENYKRLAN
+428 
-443 QG
+443 

>member
-85 GSGRIEGVSQEND
+85 VSGRIEGVSQEND

-163 MQELISMPEAS
+163 IKSIGSE
-174 SFKDVF
+174 KDTLEYMKKF
-180 ENWIANMNNGEASKE
+180 YKEQYAKTNG
-195 ASKKVI
+195 
-201 EAIENCNCDGRA
+201 
-213 KELIECLREK
+213 KELPGNITIEFFNRDLNPTTIEEIVVKDARGEVVDSWKDSVESKDGSTLSTIGGSLMQIEQLRKYYRDSSPDSYLSRKGGEK
-223 KDYLV
+223 DQLAEFL
-228 KKSQWIVGGDGWA
+228 IN
-241 YDIGYGGLDHV
+241 
-252 LASGEDINVLV
+252 ASGLEEQQN
-263 FDTEIYSNTGG
+263 
-274 QASKSTPVAA
+274 QKS
-284 MAKFAAAGKRSKKKD
+284 
-299 LGMMAMSYGNVYVAQ
+299 
-314 VGMGADKNQV
+314 
-324 LKAIREAEEYDGP
+324 
-337 SLIIAYAPCI
+337 
-347 SHGLKEGMGRSTAN
+347 EGM
-361 QAQAVACGYWHLYRY
+361 
-376 NPVLKEQGKNPF
+376 
-388 TLDSK
+388 
-393 EPTESFRDF
+393 EPGE
-402 LMGQVR
+402 
-408 YSAISKQFP
+408 
-417 DVAEELFNLAE
+417 
-428 EYSKERYENYKRLAN
+428 
-443 QG
+443 

>member
-110 GLKVVGLGDE
+110 GLKVVGLDDE

-163 MQELISMPEAS
+163 IKSIGSE
-174 SFKDVF
+174 KDTLEYMKKF
-180 ENWIANMNNGEASKE
+180 YKEQYAKTNG
-195 ASKKVI
+195 
-201 EAIENCNCDGRA
+201 
-213 KELIECLREK
+213 KELPGNITIEFFNRDLNPTTIEEIVVKDARGEVVDSWKDSVESKDGSILSTIGGSLMQIEQLRKYYRDSSPDSYLSRKGGEK
-223 KDYLV
+223 DQLAEFLIK
-228 KKSQWIVGGDGWA
+228 
-241 YDIGYGGLDHV
+241 
-252 LASGEDINVLV
+252 ASGLEEQQN
-263 FDTEIYSNTGG
+263 
-274 QASKSTPVAA
+274 QKS
-284 MAKFAAAGKRSKKKD
+284 
-299 LGMMAMSYGNVYVAQ
+299 
-314 VGMGADKNQV
+314 
-324 LKAIREAEEYDGP
+324 
-337 SLIIAYAPCI
+337 
-347 SHGLKEGMGRSTAN
+347 EGM
-361 QAQAVACGYWHLYRY
+361 
-376 NPVLKEQGKNPF
+376 
-388 TLDSK
+388 
-393 EPTESFRDF
+393 EPGE
-402 LMGQVR
+402 
-408 YSAISKQFP
+408 
-417 DVAEELFNLAE
+417 
-428 EYSKERYENYKRLAN
+428 
-443 QG
+443 

>member
-56 DFQTQLAVRIG
+56 DFQTQLDVRIG
-67 AVSLIGLTFFSA
+67 ALSLIGLTFFSA

-163 MQELISMPEAS
+163 IKSIGSE
-174 SFKDVF
+174 KDTLEYMKKF
-180 ENWIANMNNGEASKE
+180 YKEQYAKTNG
-195 ASKKVI
+195 
-201 EAIENCNCDGRA
+201 
-213 KELIECLREK
+213 KELPGNITIEFFNRDLNPTTIEEIVVKDARGEVVDSWKDSVESKDGSTLSTIGGSLMQIEQLRKYYRDSSPDSYLSRKGGEK
-223 KDYLV
+223 DQLAEFLIK
-228 KKSQWIVGGDGWA
+228 
-241 YDIGYGGLDHV
+241 
-252 LASGEDINVLV
+252 ASGLEEQQN
-263 FDTEIYSNTGG
+263 
-274 QASKSTPVAA
+274 QKS
-284 MAKFAAAGKRSKKKD
+284 
-299 LGMMAMSYGNVYVAQ
+299 
-314 VGMGADKNQV
+314 
-324 LKAIREAEEYDGP
+324 
-337 SLIIAYAPCI
+337 
-347 SHGLKEGMGRSTAN
+347 EGM
-361 QAQAVACGYWHLYRY
+361 
-376 NPVLKEQGKNPF
+376 
-388 TLDSK
+388 
-393 EPTESFRDF
+393 EPGE
-402 LMGQVR
+402 
-408 YSAISKQFP
+408 
-417 DVAEELFNLAE
+417 
-428 EYSKERYENYKRLAN
+428 
-443 QG
+443 

>member
-56 DFQTQLAVRIG
+56 DFQTQLAVGIG

-150 AQREAERNKIKED
+150 AQREAQRQQIRDDVKNIHSENDALEYMKKLYREQYKI
-163 MQELISMPEAS
+163 
-174 SFKDVF
+174 
-180 ENWIANMNNGEASKE
+180 NNGREIAGNIQIYLKNTDLNRST
-195 ASKKVI
+195 I
-201 EAIENCNCDGRA
+201 EEIIVEKANG
-213 KELIECLREK
+213 ELIESWNEK
-223 KDYLV
+223 NNEDN
-228 KKSQWIVGGDGWA
+228 SVGQ
-241 YDIGYGGLDHV
+241 IGGLLVEVEQLRRYYRDNSQDSYLSRKGGEKDQ
-252 LASGEDINVLV
+252 LADFLIRAKGLNEEQI
-263 FDTEIYSNTGG
+263 
-274 QASKSTPVAA
+274 QKS
-284 MAKFAAAGKRSKKKD
+284 
-299 LGMMAMSYGNVYVAQ
+299 
-314 VGMGADKNQV
+314 
-324 LKAIREAEEYDGP
+324 
-337 SLIIAYAPCI
+337 
-347 SHGLKEGMGRSTAN
+347 EGM
-361 QAQAVACGYWHLYRY
+361 
-376 NPVLKEQGKNPF
+376 
-388 TLDSK
+388 
-393 EPTESFRDF
+393 EPGE
-402 LMGQVR
+402 
-408 YSAISKQFP
+408 
-417 DVAEELFNLAE
+417 
-428 EYSKERYENYKRLAN
+428 
-443 QG
+443 

>member
-163 MQELISMPEAS
+163 IKSIGSE
-174 SFKDVF
+174 KDTLEYMKKF
-180 ENWIANMNNGEASKE
+180 YKEQYAKTNG
-195 ASKKVI
+195 
-201 EAIENCNCDGRA
+201 
-213 KELIECLREK
+213 KELPGNITIEFFNRDLNPTTIEEIVVKDARGEVVDSWKDSVESKDGSTLSTIGGSLMQIEQLRKYYRDSSPDSYLSRKGGEK
-223 KDYLV
+223 DQLAEFLIK
-228 KKSQWIVGGDGWA
+228 
-241 YDIGYGGLDHV
+241 
-252 LASGEDINVLV
+252 ASGLEEQQN
-263 FDTEIYSNTGG
+263 
-274 QASKSTPVAA
+274 QKS
-284 MAKFAAAGKRSKKKD
+284 
-299 LGMMAMSYGNVYVAQ
+299 
-314 VGMGADKNQV
+314 
-324 LKAIREAEEYDGP
+324 
-337 SLIIAYAPCI
+337 
-347 SHGLKEGMGRSTAN
+347 EGM
-361 QAQAVACGYWHLYRY
+361 
-376 NPVLKEQGKNPF
+376 
-388 TLDSK
+388 
-393 EPTESFRDF
+393 EPGE
-402 LMGQVR
+402 
-408 YSAISKQFP
+408 
-417 DVAEELFNLAE
+417 
-428 EYSKERYENYKRLAN
+428 
-443 QG
+443 

>member
-163 MQELISMPEAS
+163 IKSIGSE
-174 SFKDVF
+174 KDTLEYMKKF
-180 ENWIANMNNGEASKE
+180 YKEQYAKTNG
-195 ASKKVI
+195 
-201 EAIENCNCDGRA
+201 
-213 KELIECLREK
+213 KELPGNITIEFFNRDLNPTTIEEIVVKDARGEVVDSWKDSVESKDGSTLSTIGGSLMQIEQLRKYYRDCSPDSYLSRKGGEK
-223 KDYLV
+223 DQLAEFL
-228 KKSQWIVGGDGWA
+228 IN
-241 YDIGYGGLDHV
+241 
-252 LASGEDINVLV
+252 ASGLEEQQN
-263 FDTEIYSNTGG
+263 
-274 QASKSTPVAA
+274 QKS
-284 MAKFAAAGKRSKKKD
+284 
-299 LGMMAMSYGNVYVAQ
+299 
-314 VGMGADKNQV
+314 
-324 LKAIREAEEYDGP
+324 
-337 SLIIAYAPCI
+337 
-347 SHGLKEGMGRSTAN
+347 EGM
-361 QAQAVACGYWHLYRY
+361 
-376 NPVLKEQGKNPF
+376 
-388 TLDSK
+388 
-393 EPTESFRDF
+393 EPGE
-402 LMGQVR
+402 
-408 YSAISKQFP
+408 
-417 DVAEELFNLAE
+417 
-428 EYSKERYENYKRLAN
+428 
-443 QG
+443 